1 MFSHFSILKPALYLI
16 SGGNAY
22 MEKDFSINEEGYS
35 VRCRL
40 FHQGHARTFKRVVIC
55 THGFGSNKD
64 KPNITRFAEK
74 EIAKYKNDA
83 VLAFDWPCHGQ
94 DARKKL
100 ELDECMKYLT
110 FVVNYCKNELKAEKL
125 FIYSVSF
132 GGYLTLKYMAEIG
145 NPFTRVAL
153 RCPGIQMYKLMLN
166 NFDEED
172 LKKLAKGKE
181 ISIGFDRKMKVDQKL
196 LDDLKKSDIT
206 KYEYFDWADN
216 MLILHGTKDTMAP
229 IEDSRAFAENNVIE
243 FIPVEGA
250 DHPFRD
256 QKLMDYAIHTIIEF
270 FSEISGDLGD

>member
-1 MFSHFSILKPALYLI
+1 
-16 SGGNAY
+16 

-35 VRCRL
+35 VRYRL
-40 FHQGHARTFKRVVIC
+40 FHQGHARTFKRVVMC

-64 KPNITRFAEK
+64 KPNITRFSEK
-74 EIAKYKNDA
+74 EFAKYKNDA

-172 LKKLAKGKE
+172 LKNSPKE
-181 ISIGFDRKMKVDQKL
+181 
-196 LDDLKKSDIT
+196 KKFPSVLT
-206 KYEYFDWADN
+206 
-216 MLILHGTKDTMAP
+216 G
-229 IEDSRAFAENNVIE
+229 R
-243 FIPVEGA
+243 
-250 DHPFRD
+250 
-256 QKLMDYAIHTIIEF
+256 
-270 FSEISGDLGD
+270 

>member
-1 MFSHFSILKPALYLI
+1 
-16 SGGNAY
+16 

-55 THGFGSNKD
+55 THGFGSNKG
-64 KPNITRFAEK
+64 KPNITRFSEK
-74 EIAKYKNDA
+74 EFAKYKNDA

-172 LKKLAKGKE
+172 LKKLSKGKE

-206 KYEYFDWADN
+206 KYEYFDWADD
-216 MLILHGTKDTMAP
+216 MLILHGTEDTMAP
-229 IEDSRAFAENNVIE
+229 IEDSREFAENNVIE

-250 DHPFRD
+250 DHPFQD
-256 QKLMDYAIHTIIEF
+256 QKLMDYAIHTIISF
-270 FSEISGDLGD
+270 FSDGPGV